1 VAVPLLTA
9 PPEKEVWKFAP
20 FIVNRSRSLTVNQQP
35 KQGGNMKNR
44 KMMLVKILLSF
55 MIVFAFA
62 FQAQAGEV
70 YKLALS
76 LAITGP
82 TSDAGNPYSK
92 GVADYFQYV
101 NDMKLLGDAKIDCTI
116 RDDQYKTDVT
126 KRNFEDFI
134 DMGIVFYLNYSTGST
149 LALKRDFEEEQ
160 MPTIPA
166 SFHAGNLIDSNYIFL
181 PIASY
186 SAQAIGLAEY
196 VVNNHKGAT
205 PRVAM
210 FLHPSAFG
218 RGPLSDVEKAVKA
231 GLDMEIVE
239 VVEHGKNLDNTAM
252 LKRLQSKGVQY
263 VISQTIQSPVA
274 TMIKDAKRLGIA
286 ADSFGQKGKITF
298 LGCHYTGGNDLI
310 ALAGSAAENYFWT
323 TSYIVT
329 SEPGVGTDAQLAL
342 AKRYGRDD
350 KAANSH
356 NYANGV
362 MVAQVAAEVI
372 RRAQAKG
379 KKVTKETLYEELLQ
393 MNGMNAFYPVT
404 TVGPV
409 TYSKTDHAGVDTL
422 QLYSVQNGN
431 FKSMGKP
438 FIPEYTSKIK

>member
-1 VAVPLLTA
+1 MIAAKFLLT
-9 PPEKEVWKFAP
+9 VM
-20 FIVNRSRSLTVNQQP
+20 V
-35 KQGGNMKNR
+35 
-44 KMMLVKILLSF
+44 
-55 MIVFAFA
+55 VFAFA

-92 GVADYFQYV
+92 GVEDYFKYV
-101 NDMKLLGDAKIDCTI
+101 NDMKILGADKIDCTI

-126 KRNFEDFI
+126 KRNFEEFL

-149 LALKRDFEEEQ
+149 LALKKDFEEEK

-166 SFHAGNLIDSNYIFL
+166 SFHAGNLIDSHYIFL
-181 PIASY
+181 PVASY

-196 VVNNHKGAT
+196 VVKNHKGGT
-205 PRVAM
+205 PKVAM

-218 RGPLSDVEKAVKA
+218 RGPLSDVQKAVKA
-231 GLDMEIVE
+231 GLKMDIVE
-239 VVEHGKNLDNTAM
+239 VVEHGKDLDNTAM
-252 LKRLQSKGVQY
+252 LKRLKSKGVQY
-263 VISQTIQSPVA
+263 VISQTVQSPVA
-274 TMIKDAKRLGIA
+274 TMIKDASRLGLVA
-286 ADSFGQKGKITF
+286 TSFGEEGKITF
-298 LGCHYTGGNDLI
+298 LGCHYTGGNDLV
-310 ALAGSAAENYFWT
+310 ALAGAAAENYYWT
-323 TSYIVT
+323 TSYIIT

-350 KAANSH
+350 KTANSH
-356 NYANGV
+356 NYANGI

-372 RRAQAKG
+372 LRTKAKG
-379 KKVTKETLYEELLQ
+379 KKINKQTLYEEIQ
-393 MNGMNAFYPVT
+393 EMNGMNAFYPVT

-422 QLYSVQNGN
+422 QLYAVKDGAFASV
-431 FKSMGKP
+431 GKP
-438 FIPEYTSKIK
+438 FIPVYTGKIK

>member
-1 VAVPLLTA
+1 
-9 PPEKEVWKFAP
+9 
-20 FIVNRSRSLTVNQQP
+20 
-35 KQGGNMKNR
+35 MKNR
-44 KMMLVKILLSF
+44 KMMAVKLLLTF
-55 MIVFAFA
+55 MVVFAFA

-92 GVADYFQYV
+92 GVADYFKYV
-101 NDMKLLGDAKIDCTI
+101 NDMKILGADTIDCTI

-126 KRNFEDFI
+126 KRNFEEFL

-149 LALKRDFEEEQ
+149 LALKKDFEEEQ

-196 VVNNHKGAT
+196 VVKNHKGGT
-205 PRVAM
+205 PKVAM

-231 GLDMEIVE
+231 GLKMEIVE
-239 VVEHGKNLDNTAM
+239 VVEHGKDLDNTAM
-252 LKRLQSKGVQY
+252 LKRLKSKGVQY

-274 TMIKDAKRLGIA
+274 TMIKDATRLGIA
-286 ADSFGQKGKITF
+286 AKTFGEKGKLTF

-310 ALAGSAAENYFWT
+310 ALAGSAAENFYWT
-323 TSYIVT
+323 TSYTIT

-350 KAANSH
+350 KTANSH

-372 RRAQAKG
+372 LRTKAKG
-379 KKVTKETLYEELLQ
+379 KKVTKQTLYEEIQ
-393 MNGMNAFYPVT
+393 EMNGLNSFYPVT

-422 QLYSVQNGN
+422 QLYTVKNGEFVSV
-431 FKSMGKP
+431 GKP
-438 FIPEYTSKIK
+438 FIPVYTGKIK

>member
-1 VAVPLLTA
+1 
-9 PPEKEVWKFAP
+9 
-20 FIVNRSRSLTVNQQP
+20 
-35 KQGGNMKNR
+35 MKNK
-44 KMMLVKILLSF
+44 KMMMIKILLSF
-55 MIVFAFA
+55 IVVFTFA

-82 TSDAGNPYSK
+82 TSDAGSPYSM
-92 GVADYFQYV
+92 GVEDYFKYV
-101 NDMKLLGDAKIDCTI
+101 NDMKLLGNDKIDCTI
-116 RDDQYKTDVT
+116 RDDQYKSAVT
-126 KRNFEDFI
+126 KRNFEDFL
-134 DMGIVFYLNYSTGST
+134 DQGIVFYLNYSTGST
-149 LALKRDFEEEQ
+149 LALKKDFEEEQ
-160 MPTIPA
+160 MPVIPA

-196 VVNNHKGAT
+196 IVKNHKGGT
-205 PRVAM
+205 PKVAM
-210 FLHPSAFG
+210 FIHPSAFG
-218 RGPLSDVEKAVKA
+218 RGPVSDVEKSVKA

-239 VVEHGKNLDNTAM
+239 IVEHGKDLDNTAM
-252 LKRLQSKGVQY
+252 LKRLGSKGVQY

-274 TMIKDAKRLGIA
+274 TMIKDAARLGIVA
-286 ADSFGQKGKITF
+286 KTFGEKGKITF
-298 LGCHYTGGNDLI
+298 MGCHYTGGNDLV
-310 ALAGSAAENYFWT
+310 ALAGPASENYYWT

-342 AKRYGRDD
+342 AKKYGRDD
-350 KAANSH
+350 KTANSH

-372 RRAQAKG
+372 LRAKAKG
-379 KKVTKETLYEELLQ
+379 NKITKEILYEELQQ
-393 MNGMNAFYPVT
+393 MNGINAFYPVT

-422 QLYSVQNGN
+422 QLYAVKNGA
-431 FKSMGKP
+431 FKSVGAP
-438 FIPEYTSKIK
+438 FIPEYTMKIK

>member
-1 VAVPLLTA
+1 MIAAKFLLT
-9 PPEKEVWKFAP
+9 VM
-20 FIVNRSRSLTVNQQP
+20 V
-35 KQGGNMKNR
+35 
-44 KMMLVKILLSF
+44 
-55 MIVFAFA
+55 VFAFA

-92 GVADYFQYV
+92 GVEDYFKYV
-101 NDMKLLGDAKIDCTI
+101 NDMKILGADKIDCTI

-126 KRNFEDFI
+126 KRNFEEFL

-149 LALKRDFEEEQ
+149 LALKKDFEEEK

-166 SFHAGNLIDSNYIFL
+166 SFHAGNLIDSHYIFL
-181 PIASY
+181 PVASY

-196 VVNNHKGAT
+196 VVKNHKGGT
-205 PRVAM
+205 PKVAM

-218 RGPLSDVEKAVKA
+218 RGPLSDVQKAVKA
-231 GLDMEIVE
+231 GLKMEIVE
-239 VVEHGKNLDNTAM
+239 IVEHGKDLDNTAM
-252 LKRLQSKGVQY
+252 LKRLKSKGVQY
-263 VISQTIQSPVA
+263 VISQTVQSPVA
-274 TMIKDAKRLGIA
+274 TMIKDASRLGLVA
-286 ADSFGQKGKITF
+286 TSFGEEGKITF
-298 LGCHYTGGNDLI
+298 LGCHYTGGNDLV
-310 ALAGSAAENYFWT
+310 ALAGAAAENYYWT
-323 TSYIVT
+323 TSYIIT

-350 KAANSH
+350 KTANSH
-356 NYANGV
+356 NYANGI

-372 RRAQAKG
+372 LRTKAKG
-379 KKVTKETLYEELLQ
+379 KKINKQTLYEEIQ
-393 MNGMNAFYPVT
+393 EMNGMNAFYPVT

-422 QLYSVQNGN
+422 QLYAVKDGAFASV
-431 FKSMGKP
+431 GKP
-438 FIPEYTSKIK
+438 FIPVYTGKIK

>member
-1 VAVPLLTA
+1 
-9 PPEKEVWKFAP
+9 
-20 FIVNRSRSLTVNQQP
+20 
-35 KQGGNMKNR
+35 MKNR
-44 KMMLVKILLSF
+44 KRMLFKIMLAF
-55 MIVFAFA
+55 MIVFAFT
-62 FQAQAGEV
+62 FQAQAET

-92 GVADYFQYV
+92 GVEDYFRYV
-101 NDMKLLGDAKIDCTI
+101 NDMKLLGNDKIDCTI

-126 KRNFEDFI
+126 KRNFEDFL

-160 MPTIPA
+160 MPVIPA
-166 SFHAGNLIDSNYIFL
+166 SFHAGNLDNSNYIFL

-196 VVNNHKGAT
+196 IVRNHKGAT

-218 RGPLSDVEKAVKA
+218 RGPLSDVQKAVKA
-231 GLDMEIVE
+231 GLDMNIVE
-239 VVEHGKNLDNTAM
+239 VVEHGKDLDNTAM

-274 TMIKDAKRLGIA
+274 TMIKDASRLGMVA
-286 ADSFGQKGKITF
+286 KEFGQKGKITF
-298 LGCHYTGGNDLI
+298 TGCHYTGGNDLV
-310 ALAGSAAENYFWT
+310 ALAGSAAENYYWT

-329 SEPGVGTDAQLAL
+329 SEPGAGTNAQLAL
-342 AKRYGRDD
+342 AKKYGRDD

-362 MVAQVAAEVI
+362 MVAQVAAECI
-372 RRAQAKG
+372 RRAKAKG
-379 KKVTKETLYEELLQ
+379 NKITRETLYAELLQ

-409 TYSKTDHAGVDTL
+409 TYSKTDQAGVDTL
-422 QLYSVQNGN
+422 QMYSVQNGN
-431 FKSMGKP
+431 FVSVGKP